1 MRARKIPLNPPFPK
15 GEVKAGTAKRP
26 QTRVRIARTTV
37 ALLLRSSIVN
47 MNTGFANGQLF
58 FHIGVT
64 MKNPIRSFKDLEVY
78 QNSYSASIEV
88 VSKIVPKL
96 PKFEQNDLADQLRR
110 SAKAIPRLIAEG
122 YSKKHQKKG
131 FQKYLDDAMA
141 ESNEM
146 IVSLSHARDLYPNY
160 VDPKLCEELIDVYD
174 KSSRQLYNLAT
185 KWKNFKE
192 R

>member
-1 MRARKIPLNPPFPK
+1 
-15 GEVKAGTAKRP
+15 
-26 QTRVRIARTTV
+26 
-37 ALLLRSSIVN
+37 
-47 MNTGFANGQLF
+47 
-58 FHIGVT
+58 
-64 MKNPIRSFKDLEVY
+64 MKTPIRSFRDLEVY

-88 VSKIVPKL
+88 ISKIVPNL

-146 IVSLSHARDLYPNY
+146 IVSLCHVRDLYSNY
-160 VDPKLCEELIDVYD
+160 VDPKFCEILIDLYD
-174 KSSRQLYNLAT
+174 KSSRQLYNLAV

>member
-1 MRARKIPLNPPFPK
+1 MVL
-15 GEVKAGTAKRP
+15 
-26 QTRVRIARTTV
+26 RT
-37 ALLLRSSIVN
+37 
-47 MNTGFANGQLF
+47 
-58 FHIGVT
+58 
-64 MKNPIRSFKDLEVY
+64 PIRSFKDLEVY
-78 QNSYSASIEV
+78 QNTYSASIDV

-96 PKFEQNDLADQLRR
+96 PKFEQDDLADQLRR

-146 IVSLSHARDLYPNY
+146 IVSLSHARDLYSSY
-160 VDPKLCEELIDVYD
+160 VDAKLCEILIDVYD

-185 KWKNFKE
+185 KWKDFKE

>member
-1 MRARKIPLNPPFPK
+1 
-15 GEVKAGTAKRP
+15 
-26 QTRVRIARTTV
+26 
-37 ALLLRSSIVN
+37 
-47 MNTGFANGQLF
+47 
-58 FHIGVT
+58 
-64 MKNPIRSFKDLEVY
+64 MKNPIRSFRDLEVY

-96 PKFEQNDLADQLRR
+96 PKFEQDDLADQLRR
-110 SAKAIPRLIAEG
+110 SAKAIPRLVAEG

-146 IVSLSHARDLYPNY
+146 IVSLSHARDLNSNY
-160 VDPKLCEELIDVYD
+160 VDPKLCEKLIDVYD

-185 KWKNFKE
+185 KWRDFKE